1 MQTHFTPE
9 TIKFLRGLK
18 RHNDRDWFE
27 ARRDIYERALRQPML
42 ALAEE
47 ISHAMESFAPDHV
60 RPANKVVMRIY
71 RDTRFSKNKLP
82 YKTHLAAWWAR
93 RGMEKTSG
101 GGFYLQV
108 GIDGVLA
115 ASGCYMPQRDQLLAI
130 RRWMSAHH
138 STYRAETARL
148 MKSKLLAFTAI
159 DASALTRM
167 PKGFAA
173 DDPADELLRA
183 KSWGVHAELPAT
195 LALDP
200 RLAAEVVKR
209 FKASAPLVAMLNEA
223 IVGEQ
228 IDAAPKPR
236 RPLF

>member
-1 MQTHFTPE
+1 MPPHFTPE
-9 TIKFLRGLK
+9 TTKFLRGLK

-27 ARRDIYERALRQPML
+27 ARRDVYERALRQPML
-42 ALAEE
+42 ALVDE
-47 ISHAMESFAPDHV
+47 ISYAMEAFAPDHL
-60 RPANKVVMRIY
+60 RPANKIVMRIY
-71 RDTRFSKNKLP
+71 RDTRFSRNKLP
-82 YKTHLAAWWAR
+82 YKTHMAAWWAR

-101 GGFYLQV
+101 GGFYLQIGV
-108 GIDGVLA
+108 DGVLA
-115 ASGCYMPQRDQLLAI
+115 ASGCYMPERGQLLAI
-130 RRWMSAHH
+130 RRWMSARH
-138 STYRAETARL
+138 TDYRAENARL
-148 MKSKLLAFTAI
+148 MKSKPLGFTAI
-159 DASALTRM
+159 DAAALTRM

-173 DDPADELLRA
+173 DDPAAELLRA
-183 KSWGVHAELPAT
+183 RSWGVHAELPAT